1 MVPDDKNLLNGAAV
15 HSGQRHEV
23 FEGGKASAALPFING
38 LRCVEIEEILDID
51 DLEMMLSSQ
60 SLNVPSGCL
69 HINDRQFFCKH
80 FTS

>member
-1 MVPDDKNLLNGAAV
+1 
-15 HSGQRHEV
+15 
-23 FEGGKASAALPFING
+23 
-38 LRCVEIEEILDID
+38 
-51 DLEMMLSSQ
+51 MMLSSQ